1 MCINNKSFFVYL
13 TFQCEELK
21 DGIPTVKIGI
31 TQEDIERKIL
41 NINVPC
47 CSIRRCYTSFS
58 SNLRPT
64 ASKVEDAMKNLQE
77 TGLRKCDKL
86 QRLIL
91 FCKALPSEV
100 IDKEFLGMYK
110 LNQTIYENIFKK
122 KDEQTPHF
130 QREKMF
136 NKHPLYDQLA
146 TLGVDMSE

>member
-1 MCINNKSFFVYL
+1 MCINNKSFFVSL

-64 ASKVEDAMKNLQE
+64 ASKVEDAMKNLHE
-77 TGLRKCDKL
+77 RGLGKCDKL
-86 QRLIL
+86 QRLII

-100 IDKEFLGMYK
+100 INNEFLGMCK
-110 LNQTIYENIFKK
+110 LNQTIYENILK
-122 KDEQTPHF
+122 
-130 QREKMF
+130 RKMNRRHIF
-136 NKHPLYDQLA
+136 NVRRCSINIRN
-146 TLGVDMSE
+146 TTN